1 MVFTTVLAAFMRWLH
16 IFSVVL
22 LVGGAL
28 SGRQAL
34 KVINE
39 NLAQDSAD
47 TLADSIFARYRGRII
62 AATVLLLI
70 SGLYNYFYS
79 TVHHST
85 TYQVLFV
92 IKLLLAAHVISAGLL
107 AARPKHPRRARLLA
121 GAGLSGL
128 IIIFI
133 SNYLSRIS

>member
-1 MVFTTVLAAFMRWLH
+1 MRWLH

-28 SGRQAL
+28 WGRQAL

-39 NLAQDSAD
+39 TLAQESAD
-47 TLADSIFARYRGRII
+47 TLADSIFARYRARVIV
-62 AATVLLLI
+62 ATVLLLL
-70 SGLYNYFYS
+70 SGLYNYFYT
-79 TVHHST
+79 TVHHSQ
-85 TYQVLFV
+85 TYHVLFA
-92 IKLLLAAHVISAGLL
+92 IKLLLVLHIISAGLL
-107 AARPKHPRRARLLA
+107 LARPRHPRRARLLA

-128 IIIFI
+128 IVIFI